1 MKKNIA
7 ETRIGYVIL
16 NILLAFGS
24 FFTAYALY
32 TSAAHEDKWYPGLLF
47 LLLLMPGKEMLSEK
61 HQKAAMVAAL
71 IAALIAAVFVI
82 SQVGIW
88 ILNIRYSAAVLNAAI
103 GVMAVAQLI
112 MFAAERRSEKETVI
126 G

>member
-1 MKKNIA
+1 MN
-7 ETRIGYVIL
+7 G
-16 NILLAFGS
+16 ILLIAQQPDVVKS
-24 FFTAYALY
+24 FTEMLSPAYEVHCVA
-32 TSAAHEDKWYPGLLF
+32 TPDA
-47 LLLLMPGKEMLSEK
+47 GKEMLSEK

>member
-7 ETRIGYVIL
+7 ETGIGYVIL

-32 TSAAHEDKWYPGLLF
+32 ISSAHEDKWYPGFLF
-47 LLLLMPGKEMLSEK
+47 LLLLMPGKDMLSRK
-61 HQKAAMVAAL
+61 HQKAVIAVSLAA
-71 IAALIAAVFVI
+71 AVIAAVFVI

-88 ILNIRYSAAVLNAAI
+88 ILNIRYSAAVFNAAI

-112 MFAAERRSEKETVI
+112 MYAAERRNEKEAVN